1 MSKSKFP
8 SFLKTKKVR
17 RVFIPFDN
25 AFNLISFV
33 DPDTHQKST
42 AQQEPPEPPVSSSS
56 EKINDGNHEKA
67 IDVKNA
73 DAAKETK
80 EVTDNR
86 TSIKAEDPAE
96 PGEDEEAENLYEN
109 ENENE
114 GIGHVGHAVVAESY
128 GRSDGVEDEYY
139 DEDAEGEYDEGEQSY
154 ESTHGD
160 IDTLYYSENQ
170 DENTLLDE
178 NPQVEEN
185 DAQDP
190 EPEVLGKIFLLFGI
204 TRLNMLPLTTD
215 DNQLQ
220 GGLTPE
226 QDASGSDEG
235 SLYDEALGMTFFFC
249 HQSLQIHLI
258 YCLVPEEGAHSNAPQ
273 NDNLSSTHHVPLPRL
288 PSSKRSFDEHEHGQ
302 YEEDGGSPSS
312 TG

>member
-1 MSKSKFP
+1 MNMSKSIYPLFP
-8 SFLKTKKVR
+8 KPKKVR
-17 RVFIPFDN
+17 GVFIPFDN
-25 AFNLISFV
+25 AFNLISFA
-33 DPDTHQKST
+33 DPETHQEST
-42 AQQEPPEPPVSSSS
+42 TQQEPPVSSSS
-56 EKINDGNHEKA
+56 EKIDDGSDEKA
-67 IDVKNA
+67 NDVKNA

-86 TSIKAEDPAE
+86 TSIKAEDPVE

-114 GIGHVGHAVVAESY
+114 GIGHVGVVAESF
-128 GRSDGVEDEYY
+128 GKSDGVEDEYY

-178 NPQVEEN
+178 NPQVDEN
-185 DAQDP
+185 DAQDS
-190 EPEVLGKIFLLFGI
+190 EPEVLGKRNPFFFVWN
-204 TRLNMLPLTTD
+204 TRLNTLLLAAD

-220 GGLTPE
+220 DGLTPE
-226 QDASGSDEG
+226 QDASGSEEG
-235 SLYDEALGMTFFFC
+235 SLYDEALGMTFFFRR
-249 HQSLQIHLI
+249 QSFQVYSIC
-258 YCLVPEEGAHSNAPQ
+258 CLVPEEGADNNAPQ
-273 NDNLSSTHHVPLPRL
+273 NDNLSSTHSVILPRL
-288 PSSKRSFDEHEHGQ
+288 SSSKRSFDEHEHGQ